1 MASRQVSLT
10 KTISQRYIRPLG
22 EGLKEVWSYGTG
34 RIGLILLILL
44 VGISVAATI
53 TMPSNLLAMW
63 ESPSYWDE
71 NPMLVPPEWVS
82 YLGQPVAPQSVN
94 VLTMPVSSGEQA
106 GFMYYNYTTKYLLT
120 QPQYPQDVIVKVL
133 GVAIFNIQ
141 VNNTV
146 KVISPTITFI
156 LVRPDNLTL
165 TLATTS
171 PTITNISGWYTRMDV
186 KLSLT
191 NYGGVGQALG
201 MRYINETQ
209 LAQVIGSNTTLL
221 SVVKLG
227 IMDEIVT
234 LMRSFPQYYI
244 FGKLAIN
251 VSLGN
256 ISSDITP
263 IYQQIRSV
271 LDSLP
276 ETSPGVNVVK
286 PGLSNAL
293 SSLQSAL
300 NARTPS
306 GMIPY
311 LYSAL
316 GNLTQAYAMSI
327 AYNTFSANQ
336 SATLSSAITSLSKII
351 SDLETTTKY
360 YNIDIQTQPLTG
372 TYIAQVIV
380 SYSTEAPLTQLP
392 GLPVSSVRIIFKGS
406 AYGLLGT
413 DDIGRD
419 LAVILYYGFP
429 VAMAIGLTAA
439 IATTLIGLVLGVISG
454 YYGGYVDEAIQRTV
468 DVIGNIPLLPILILL
483 GQIAELVFVNNPFMI
498 LMTIIVVLIVFGWGG
513 LAITVRTM
521 TLSIKEEPY
530 IEAALAL
537 GASNNRVI
545 IKHILP
551 QVAAYGVASMVFS
564 VPSAILT
571 EAGLSVLGIR
581 SGYPTWGAVL
591 SRARDSNRYDVWWWI
606 IPPGLLISITSL
618 AFVLVGL
625 AIERMV
631 EPRLRT
637 L

>member
-1 MASRQVSLT
+1 
-10 KTISQRYIRPLG
+10 
-22 EGLKEVWSYGTG
+22 
-34 RIGLILLILL
+34 
-44 VGISVAATI
+44 
-53 TMPSNLLAMW
+53 
-63 ESPSYWDE
+63 
-71 NPMLVPPEWVS
+71 
-82 YLGQPVAPQSVN
+82 
-94 VLTMPVSSGEQA
+94 
-106 GFMYYNYTTKYLLT
+106 
-120 QPQYPQDVIVKVL
+120 
-133 GVAIFNIQ
+133 
-141 VNNTV
+141 
-146 KVISPTITFI
+146 
-156 LVRPDNLTL
+156 
-165 TLATTS
+165 
-171 PTITNISGWYTRMDV
+171 
-186 KLSLT
+186 
-191 NYGGVGQALG
+191 
-201 MRYINETQ
+201 
-209 LAQVIGSNTTLL
+209 
-221 SVVKLG
+221 
-227 IMDEIVT
+227 
-234 LMRSFPQYYI
+234 
-244 FGKLAIN
+244 
-251 VSLGN
+251 
-256 ISSDITP
+256 
-263 IYQQIRSV
+263 
-271 LDSLP
+271 
-276 ETSPGVNVVK
+276 
-286 PGLSNAL
+286 
-293 SSLQSAL
+293 
-300 NARTPS
+300 
-306 GMIPY
+306 MIPY

-380 SYSTEAPLTQLP
+380 SYSPDAHLTQLP

-545 IKHILP
+545 MKHILP

>member
-1 MASRQVSLT
+1 MASRQVSMS
-10 KTISQRYIRPLG
+10 KTISQRYIRPLWD
-22 EGLKEVWSYGTG
+22 GLKEIWSYGTG
-34 RIGLILLILL
+34 KVGLILLILL
-44 VGISVAATI
+44 VGVSVAATV

-63 ESPSYWDE
+63 ESPAYWDE

-94 VLTMPVSSGEQA
+94 VLTKPVSSGEQA
-106 GFMYYNYTTKYLLT
+106 GFMYYNYTAKYELT
-120 QPQYPQDVIVKVL
+120 QPQYPQDVTAKVL
-133 GVAIFNIQ
+133 GAVIFSIQ
-141 VNNTV
+141 ANNTV

-156 LVRPDNLTL
+156 LIRPDNLTL
-165 TLATTS
+165 TLTTTS
-171 PTITNISGWYTRMDV
+171 PTISNVSGWYTRMDV

-201 MRYINETQ
+201 ARYINETQ
-209 LAQVIGSNTTLL
+209 LAEVVGSNTTLL
-221 SVVKLG
+221 SVVRLG
-227 IMDEIVT
+227 IMNEIVT

-244 FGKLAIN
+244 FGKLVIN

-263 IYQQIRSV
+263 IYQQVDLV
-271 LDSLP
+271 LKSLP
-276 ETSPGVNVVK
+276 ETAPGANAVK

-293 SSLQSAL
+293 SSLQAAL

-336 SATLSSAITSLSKII
+336 STTLSSSVSSLSKII

-372 TYIAQVIV
+372 SYVAQVIV
-380 SYSTEAPLTQLP
+380 SYSTEAPLTRLP

-513 LAITVRTM
+513 LAITIRTM

-545 IKHILP
+545 MKHILP
-551 QVAAYGVASMVFS
+551 QVAVYGVASMVFS

-606 IPPGLLISITSL
+606 VPPGLLISITSL

-625 AIERMV
+625 AIEKMV